1 MSSNLLERFGIK
13 PFRGILNGIILSDNK
28 KNKKNNNIYIFKDE
42 KFNLDSLTFNLANS
56 IERISEIAEIFYRY
70 RFNSKIYDVETDLD
84 LKVRRVDIQFIR
96 SNQSND
102 TDASEFLE
110 KSKQTFLN
118 NYKDRSWAGYEDKN
132 TKLQSLAL
140 GDRNSSYYL
149 RIYTIHSA
157 LKFELEIKNK
167 TANSLG
173 LLLLN
178 IIKRFLSRF

>member
-1 MSSNLLERFGIK
+1 M
-13 PFRGILNGIILSDNK
+13 
-28 KNKKNNNIYIFKDE
+28 
-42 KFNLDSLTFNLANS
+42 TFNLPNS

-84 LKVRRVDIQFIR
+84 LKVGRIIKTEVGRVMR
-96 SNQSND
+96 
-102 TDASEFLE
+102 
-110 KSKQTFLN
+110 
-118 NYKDRSWAGYEDKN
+118 
-132 TKLQSLAL
+132 LAL

-178 IIKRFLSRF
+178 GFYQDFESTIYKLALLIGYFILSETKYQNQKNTLLPHI